1 MVEKVNGYSRK
12 GDFIRRELDYYLVRT
27 TLDITP
33 TGVLSNTS
41 QRRFDKLIET
51 ISLRAQPII
60 IGDVFTTTED
70 VPVADLP
77 VTLSLATSTVT
88 VFNVRFAIEHEMAW
102 ENTSISLAESLN
114 GIEGFV
120 HTIPTTNNNVS
131 VTRTEDL

>member
-33 TGVLSNTS
+33 TGVLSDPS

-51 ISLRAQPII
+51 VSLRAQPII

-77 VTLSLATSTVT
+77 VTLTVSASTVT
-88 VFNVRFAIEHEMAW
+88 VYNVRFAIEHEMAW
-102 ENTSISLAESLN
+102 ENTSISLADSLD

-120 HTIPTTNNNVS
+120 HTVPTTNNNVS
-131 VTRTEDL
+131 VTRKEDL